1 MKTFRLAVIGDP
13 ARHSLSPKIHSMF
26 ADALGVSVSY
36 EAIDVTPNKLAEFV
50 RSSRIEFDG
59 YNVTMP
65 HKETIIPLLDTL
77 AVSAGECGAVNAVR
91 NTERTLEGHSTDGYG
106 VLRSLKPVLEEVDG
120 KRAVIIGAG
129 GAAKAA
135 AAAMVKAGAK
145 VTVVSRRKIGLPGT
159 DAAYFGQLN
168 EVCKNAEVI
177 INATPLGMAG
187 REEFADFEFLSGTL
201 AVVFEF
207 IYKPRETQLLREAR
221 VRGLETVEGISLLIW
236 QAAEAFRIFTGAEVS
251 DEIVSEI
258 CKKFETFV

>member
-1 MKTFRLAVIGDP
+1 ML
-13 ARHSLSPKIHSMF
+13 

-36 EAIDVTPNKLAEFV
+36 KAIDVTPDRLAEFV
-50 RSSRIEFDG
+50 RNSRAEFDG

-65 HKETIIPLLDTL
+65 HKETIIPLLDAL

-91 NTERTLEGHSTDGYG
+91 NTGRKLEGHSTDGYG
-106 VLRSLKPVLEEVDG
+106 VLRSLKPVLGEITG
-120 KRAVIIGAG
+120 KRVVIIGAG

-135 AAAMVKAGAK
+135 ATALVKAGAK

-159 DAAYFGQLN
+159 DAVYFGQLN
-168 EVCKNAEVI
+168 EACKEAEVI

-187 REEFADFEFLSGTL
+187 KEEFTDFEFLSGTA

-207 IYKPRETQLLREAR
+207 IYKPRETQLLCEAR
-221 VRGLETVEGISLLIW
+221 VRGMETVEGISLLIW

-251 DEIVSEI
+251 DEVVLKI